1 MSVDIGWGN
10 NKDYGRTRNI
20 ENARN
25 NWRARV
31 NMEVQGYRDG
41 DIYRKG
47 QG

>member
-1 MSVDIGWGN
+1 MSADIGWGN

-25 NWRARV
+25 EGRAGV
-31 NMEVQGYRDG
+31 NMEGQGYRDG